1 MLSGEAVP
9 YHADASDNSCPSSK
23 SELVEEGGGT
33 IALGTDGASE
43 SDCVMRWYDS
53 CELKDWIP
61 SFTITTTANAC
72 F

>member
-43 SDCVMRWYDS
+43 SDCVMR
-53 CELKDWIP
+53 
-61 SFTITTTANAC
+61 
-72 F
+72 